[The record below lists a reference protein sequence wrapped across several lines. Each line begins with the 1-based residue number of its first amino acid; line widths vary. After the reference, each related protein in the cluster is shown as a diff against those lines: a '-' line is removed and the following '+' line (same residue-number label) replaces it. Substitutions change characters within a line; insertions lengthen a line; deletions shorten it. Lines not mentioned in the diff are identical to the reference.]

1 MPKRQDVE
9 IVVKDYFTKKRLRNL
24 ESFGATGD
32 EGLEDISN
40 PYAEVLQS
48 LGFNVRENYSWEG
61 EGDGKYV
68 VYLEIPE
75 ITEGRIEIPVKAWH
89 TAEEVTR
96 DIYELLEDYDCLNTF
111 EVQISL
117 LDNQGV
123 YVPDSDI
130 QIGLFS
136 TYEEAAALCE
146 IIDFQSPNM
155 YEVYINEYNKNYEIV
170 NNTRIH

>member
-1 MPKRQDVE
+1 MPNKQDVE
-9 IVVKDYFTKKRLRNL
+9 QTVKDYFKEKGL
-24 ESFGATGD
+24 EDLQDFGASD
-32 EGLEDISN
+32 EEILEDISN
-40 PYAEVLQS
+40 PYAEILKR
-48 LGFNVRENYSWEG
+48 LGYHVKLNYSDDG
-61 EGDGKYV
+61 YGDGKYV
-68 VYLEIPE
+68 VYLEIPD
-75 ITEGRIEIPVKAWH
+75 ITEERIEIPVKAWH

-117 LDNQGV
+117 LDNKGV

-136 TYEEAAALCE
+136 TYEEAIALCK
-146 IIDFQSPNM
+146 IIGFQSPNM
-155 YEVYINEYNKNYEIV
+155 YEIYINEYNTDYEIV